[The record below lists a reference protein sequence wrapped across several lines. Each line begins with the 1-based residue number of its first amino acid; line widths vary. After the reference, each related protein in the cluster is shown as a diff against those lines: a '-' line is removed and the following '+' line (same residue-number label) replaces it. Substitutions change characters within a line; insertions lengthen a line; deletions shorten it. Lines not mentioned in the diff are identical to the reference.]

1 MAETGIDTRG
11 AAIVGMSI
19 GIALLSALAKK
30 GIFTEHDVETFL
42 EGILES
48 LETLEEVN
56 DPGVQGAHKIVEG
69 MAYAILEARH
79 QP

>member
-1 MAETGIDTRG
+1 MAETGIDTLG
-11 AAIVGMSI
+11 AAIVGI
-19 GIALLSALAKK
+19 PIALALLSALTKK

-48 LETLEEVN
+48 LETFEEVN
-56 DPGVQGAHKIVEG
+56 NPGVQGAHKIVEG
-69 MAYAILEARH
+69 MTYAILEARR